1 MSGPG
6 RAAVV
11 VGGGGP
17 PEATRRDLGDLGDEP
32 LVVAADE
39 GLVHALALGL
49 PVGAVVGDMD
59 SVDPAALASAEAA
72 GTPVARHPAAKDETD
87 LELALDLALAA
98 GPSRLVVVTGTG
110 DRLDHALGV
119 ALAVSAPGRPAVP
132 TEAWIGPAHLWV
144 VREGTAVRL
153 PGRPGDLVS
162 ILPLHGPARGI
173 TTDGLRY
180 PLSEEDLAAGSS
192 RGVSNQWVAG
202 VATVRLDAGTLV
214 VVAPGLPG
222 PDS

>member
-1 MSGPG
+1 MTDAG

-17 PEATRRDLGDLGDEP
+17 PEATRRDLGNLGDDP
-32 LVVAADE
+32 FVVAADE
-39 GLVHALALGL
+39 GLVHAVALGL
-49 PVGAVVGDMD
+49 SVGAVVGDMD
-59 SVDPAALASAEAA
+59 SVDPAALASSEAA

-119 ALAVSAPGRPAVP
+119 ALAVSAPGRPPVP
-132 TEAWIGPAHLWV
+132 TEGWIGPAHLWV
-144 VREGTAVRL
+144 VRAGAEVRL
-153 PGRPGDLVS
+153 PGHPGDLVS

-173 TTDGLRY
+173 TTGGLRY
-180 PLSEEDLAAGSS
+180 PLSGEDLAAGSS
-192 RGVSNQWVAG
+192 RGVSNQWVAD
-202 VATVRLDAGTLV
+202 VATVRLDAGTLI

-222 PDS
+222 PES

>member
-1 MSGPG
+1 MTGAG

-17 PEATRRDLGDLGDEP
+17 PEATLRDLGDLGDDP
-32 LVVAADE
+32 FVVAADE
-39 GLVHALALGL
+39 GLVHAVALGL

-72 GTPVARHPAAKDETD
+72 GTPVSRHPAAKDETD

-110 DRLDHALGV
+110 DRVDHALGV
-119 ALAVSAPGRPAVP
+119 ALSVSAPGRPSIP

-144 VREGTAVRL
+144 ARAGAEIRL
-153 PGRPGDLVS
+153 TGRPGDLVS
-162 ILPLHGPARGI
+162 VLPVHGAARGI
-173 TTDGLRY
+173 TTDGLRFA
-180 PLSEEDLAAGSS
+180 LSDEDLAAGSS
-192 RGVSNQWVAG
+192 RGVSNQWVAD
-202 VATVRLDAGTLV
+202 VATVRLRAGTLV

-222 PDS
+222 PAG

>member
-144 VREGTAVRL
+144 VREGAAVRL

-222 PDS
+222 PEA